1 MNPEIKIAE
10 PQLSGTALPVE
21 TPDLLA
27 REEEVSGRA
36 FRGGDISGLA
46 CEHLA
51 VTGCSF
57 TGCRLSGVVWRH
69 AHLADVV
76 FRNCDLSVADLTGAG
91 LFRVRFID
99 CRLSGASLSEASLQH
114 VAAERC
120 RAEYAGFAQRSAFGS
135 HFEIH
140 TSVRVKTMRF
150 YKVYCTFSCR
160 QPCFVLFY
168 IIICIGTDKSKSS
181 LEPH

>member
-57 TGCRLSGVVWRH
+57 TV
-69 AHLADVV
+69 
-76 FRNCDLSVADLTGAG
+76 
-91 LFRVRFID
+91 
-99 CRLSGASLSEASLQH
+99 
-114 VAAERC
+114 
-120 RAEYAGFAQRSAFGS
+120 
-135 HFEIH
+135 
-140 TSVRVKTMRF
+140 
-150 YKVYCTFSCR
+150 
-160 QPCFVLFY
+160 
-168 IIICIGTDKSKSS
+168 
-181 LEPH
+181 